1 MMTKQHSSVNALA
14 LERFSAPRAV
24 QSVSG
29 CVGLREKNGLT
40 LTPKCQNFSAFSWH
54 KNAGYVGVTRLLLFL
69 LLHQKLSKV

>member
-1 MMTKQHSSVNALA
+1 MMTKQHSSVNAVA

-29 CVGLREKNGLT
+29 CVGLREKNG